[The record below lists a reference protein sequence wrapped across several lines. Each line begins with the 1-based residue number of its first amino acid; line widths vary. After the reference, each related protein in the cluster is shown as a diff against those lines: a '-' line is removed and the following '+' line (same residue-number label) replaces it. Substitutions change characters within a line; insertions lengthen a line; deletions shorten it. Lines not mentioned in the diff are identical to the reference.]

1 VKHTKILATFGPA
14 IDDPDRLRELVSA
27 GVNLFRV
34 NCSHGES
41 ADFCRA
47 AATIRQATARA
58 CFPIGL
64 LFDISGPK
72 LRLDRFEGSLDIAE
86 GTELTLV
93 ADRTDLAH
101 RLIAVNHPAVIASLR
116 VDDRLFMDD
125 GQFLFHVTA
134 RTEQA
139 VTVRS
144 HSSGKLLGGKGINLP
159 GVPLPIPTITAKDR
173 QDIETAVRCGADYI
187 ALSFVRSADDVVQA
201 RELIAAAGGGPKVIA
216 KLEKREAID
225 RLDEIMSAADGVM
238 IARGD
243 LGVELPPEVLPRL
256 QRHIIKVANKFHKP
270 VIVAT
275 QMLESMRFNPRPTR
289 AEVND
294 VASAVLDFVDAVM
307 LSAETATGKFPVEAA
322 RMMTQVITATE
333 EALPAA
339 SAVRVERTVTD
350 PVPQAIADAVSF
362 VQEQGTARVVFAFT
376 SSGFTAQLISNLFS
390 PYPIIALTLNRCVMS
405 ALSLHR
411 SVYPVLV
418 EQPASFDE
426 IARLVSAIGRA
437 YAGVR
442 PGDRVVVTGGAPFG
456 QMKPTNFMMIVT
468 ILDERESG

>member
-1 VKHTKILATFGPA
+1 MKLTLEA
-14 IDDPDRLRELVSA
+14 I
-27 GVNLFRV
+27 
-34 NCSHGES
+34 
-41 ADFCRA
+41 
-47 AATIRQATARA
+47 RA
-58 CFPIGL
+58 CLDGGL
-64 LFDISGPK
+64 PSVVATCAPD
-72 LRLDRFEGSLDIAE
+72 
-86 GTELTLV
+86 GTPNV
-93 ADRTDLAH
+93 AY
-101 RLIAVNHPAVIASLR
+101 ASQVHY
-116 VDDRLFMDD
+116 VD
-125 GQFLFHVTA
+125 GEHV
-134 RTEQA
+134 
-139 VTVRS
+139 
-144 HSSGKLLGGKGINLP
+144 
-159 GVPLPIPTITAKDR
+159 
-173 QDIETAVRCGADYI
+173 
-187 ALSFVRSADDVVQA
+187 ALSFQFFSKT
-201 RELIAAAGGGPKVIA
+201 REN
-216 KLEKREAID
+216 
-225 RLDEIMSAADGVM
+225 
-238 IARGD
+238 
-243 LGVELPPEVLPRL
+243 VLAHPYA
-256 QRHIIKVANKFHKP
+256 QV
-270 VIVAT
+270 
-275 QMLESMRFNPRPTR
+275 
-289 AEVND
+289 
-294 VASAVLDFVDAVM
+294 
-307 LSAETATGKFPVEAA
+307 
-322 RMMTQVITATE
+322 QVIEPASFRHFRLFGFAATE